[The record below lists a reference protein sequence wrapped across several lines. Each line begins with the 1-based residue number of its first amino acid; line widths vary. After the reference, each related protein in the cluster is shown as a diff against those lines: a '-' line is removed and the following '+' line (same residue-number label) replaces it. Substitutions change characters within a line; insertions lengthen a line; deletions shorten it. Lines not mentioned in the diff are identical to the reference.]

1 MNQPSKELV
10 VPESVSELQGAREL
24 LRMWR
29 SDDGD
34 RVILRTDDLPP
45 MAWGLMLVD
54 LAKHLAHAYAR
65 QGGISANDAF
75 GQVISG
81 FIAELSQATDSPS
94 QA

>member
-1 MNQPSKELV
+1 MNQPSKQIP
-10 VPESVSELQGAREL
+10 VPESISGLQGAREI

-45 MAWGLMLVD
+45 MAWGLMLID

-65 QGGISANDAF
+65 QGGISAHSAR
-75 GQVISG
+75 
-81 FIAELSQATDSPS
+81 
-94 QA
+94 